1 MTTDER
7 TRLTGQIQRQ
17 FARYLRRSGFTGKTL
32 AIHLQKIF
40 RDWVALPHWRET
52 YKLEEI
58 EPPDW
63 IHIQESV
70 LGEIRQRWTQNA
82 QDTHSANK
90 KRVAKETNAARQLS
104 LF

>member
-1 MTTDER
+1 MNIDER
-7 TRLTGQIQRQ
+7 TRLTRQIQRQ

-32 AIHLQKIF
+32 GIHLQKIF
-40 RDWVALPHWRET
+40 RDWVTLPHWCET

-58 EPPDW
+58 EPSDW

-82 QDTHSANK
+82 QVTRAANK
-90 KRVAKETNAARQLS
+90 KRIAKEADAARQLS